1 MSFDLFDIM
10 LPPVLAIVVLLLGW
24 GSTRAINGGR
34 PLNPIQRIMFSFSFW
49 FVLGAGY
56 SMVVVGA
63 LHWPHWAW
71 IPPTVLWAALLA
83 IVAWRRHRRSRPRD
97 AGIGD

>member
-1 MSFDLFDIM
+1 MRFDLFDIL
-10 LPPVLAIVVLLLGW
+10 LPPVLAIVVSFLGW

-34 PLNPIQRIMFSFSFW
+34 PLNPIQRIMFFFSFW
-49 FVLGAGY
+49 FVLGTGY

-71 IPPTVLWAALLA
+71 IPPTVLWASLLA
-83 IVAWRRHRRSRPRD
+83 LVAWRRRSRTRSEDPGARD
-97 AGIGD
+97 